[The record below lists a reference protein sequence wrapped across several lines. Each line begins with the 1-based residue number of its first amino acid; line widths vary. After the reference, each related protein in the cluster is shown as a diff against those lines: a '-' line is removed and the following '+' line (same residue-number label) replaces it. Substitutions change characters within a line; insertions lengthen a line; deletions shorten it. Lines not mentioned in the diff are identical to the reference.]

1 MSAPASASPE
11 ARLSFPLLVAKLTL
25 AHACGTMMVLAM
37 PAIAPLAA
45 RAYGVAPALIGYQT
59 SLVFLGVM
67 GALLFG
73 GNLSLR
79 WGGVRVNQVGLGLQ
93 ALGCGLTIVPH
104 LAFLVFGSVAIGV
117 GYGLLT
123 PSASHV
129 LIRFVQP
136 HRRNVV
142 FSLKQSGMPIG
153 GLMAALVT
161 PVVAVAF
168 GWQWALGM
176 IGLLLLV
183 SALLLEPG
191 RTRWDDDRVDDVPL
205 MPRPFGGIM
214 IVWQRPELR
223 LMALGGVGLAATQTC
238 MNAYTVVMFYEQLGY
253 HLVAAGLVLSAAQAG
268 GVAGR
273 LFWGWLA
280 DRRRDCM
287 TVLALLA
294 AIMLVACLGCLLLS
308 PTLPLPVV
316 CALFV
321 VIGSTASGWNGAFL
335 GETARLTPAGQVSAS
350 TGGALF
356 FVNVSSVLSP
366 ILFANL
372 FVVTGRYNVVF
383 ALLAVPIAVSIV
395 LLLAARR
402 TVRAAPRSGPA

>member
-1 MSAPASASPE
+1 MPAAPSASSH
-11 ARLSFPLLVAKLTL
+11 ARPSFPLLVAKLTL
-25 AHACGTMMVLAM
+25 AHACGTMTVLGI
-37 PAIAPLAA
+37 PAIAPLVA

-67 GALLFG
+67 AALLFG

-79 WGGVRVNQVGLGLQ
+79 WGAVRVNQFGLSLQ
-93 ALGCGLTIVPH
+93 AVGCALTLVPH
-104 LAFLVFGSVAIGV
+104 LAFLLVGSIAIGV

-129 LIRFVQP
+129 LIRFVSP

-153 GLMAALVT
+153 GLMASMGM

-176 IGLLLLV
+176 SCLLLLV
-183 SALLLEPG
+183 SAVLLEPG
-191 RTRWDDDRVDDVPL
+191 RTRWDDDRVDHVPL
-205 MPRPFGGIM
+205 IARPMGGIM
-214 IVWQRPELR
+214 IVWKQRALR
-223 LMALGGVGLAATQTC
+223 YMAIAGGCLSATQTC
-238 MNAYTVVMFYEQLGY
+238 MGAYTVVMFYEQLGY
-253 HLVAAGLVLSAAQAG
+253 HLVAAGLVLSSAQAG

-287 TVLALLA
+287 TVLAMLA
-294 AIMLVACLGCLLLS
+294 AIMLVAAVGCLWLAPGS
-308 PTLPLPVV
+308 PAAYAIV
-316 CALFV
+316 LFA
-321 VIGSTASGWNGAFL
+321 VIGATASGWNGAFL

-356 FVNVSSVLSP
+356 FVNTSSVLSP

-372 FVVTGRYNVVF
+372 FVLTGQYNVVF
-383 ALLAVPIAVSIV
+383 ALLAVPTAVAIV
-395 LLLAARR
+395 LLTLARR
-402 TVRAAPRSGPA
+402 HVPARVSG